1 MQTHLVDRL
10 DDPVDAGIAADGLV
24 LRVDQD
30 DFVVL
35 VGRVLVDPVGVQ
47 DTQVGGMATNTL
59 LSSGLKRALVLEL
72 VDTLVGGLA
81 CIIPAI
87 SPRPEKTPIFPIEKE
102 ESYRRWHP
110 WEQGACGHRGEHG
123 HGR

>member
-1 MQTHLVDRL
+1 MDRL

-24 LRVDQD
+24 LGVDQD

-35 VGRVLVDPVGVQ
+35 VGGVLVDPVGVQ

-59 LSSGLKRALVLEL
+59 LSGGLERALVLEL

-81 CIIPAI
+81 YSNTISYLGRDNDAEAI
-87 SPRPEKTPIFPIEKE
+87 T
-102 ESYRRWHP
+102 YHRWHP
-110 WEQGACGHRGEHG
+110 WEQGACGHHGEHG